1 MPPLITD
8 IDLSLDDKFLYVSCW
23 GTGKLLQYDVSDP
36 FNPVQTGEV
45 EMGGVVRK
53 AAHPTG
59 APLSGGPQMVEISRD
74 GRRVYLTN
82 SLYSTWDDQFYP
94 DGLNGWLSLIDVNPE
109 GGIAVQPGILYRL
122 WQVTGAPGEVA
133 GRRRFFGYLLLPV
146 GVLFALTSPPRVA
159 WAGSAD

>member
-1 MPPLITD
+1 MCPAGNWQAAPVRC
-8 IDLSLDDKFLYVSCW
+8 FR
-23 GTGKLLQYDVSDP
+23 
-36 FNPVQTGEV
+36 PVQSGANRRSGDGRRGTES
-45 EMGGVVRK
+45 
-53 AAHPTG
+53 AHPTG

-74 GRRVYLTN
+74 GRRGLPDKFVVFH
-82 SLYSTWDDQFYP
+82 WDDQFYP

-109 GGIAVQPGILYRL
+109 GGIAVNRELLYRL

-159 WAGSAD
+159 WAGRLMRDAFGSPRFGMQVVWLHV